1 MKPGVKKVQESK
13 ENKQNGARN
22 WIDDDV
28 NIDEMVAWQ
37 LTEFQ
42 AVVAQKN
49 GNDWLITYIEFTKP
63 THLDVTN
70 KNVNWQDAGKPITFR
85 GGDAC
90 PSQTLHHKG
99 TLCQ

>member
-22 WIDDDV
+22 WIDDDD

-49 GNDWLITYIEFTKP
+49 GND
-63 THLDVTN
+63 
-70 KNVNWQDAGKPITFR
+70 
-85 GGDAC
+85 
-90 PSQTLHHKG
+90 
-99 TLCQ
+99 